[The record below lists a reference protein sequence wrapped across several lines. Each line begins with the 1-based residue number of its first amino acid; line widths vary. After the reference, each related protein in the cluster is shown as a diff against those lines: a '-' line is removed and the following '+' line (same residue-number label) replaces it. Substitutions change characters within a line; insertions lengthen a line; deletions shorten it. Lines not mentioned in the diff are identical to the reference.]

1 MRAGFSFSLPAFAT
15 GGNRGPLRKRNR
27 VENDDGFDAIY
38 AAIARSPAYRA
49 AARELA
55 HPLPEWVIPFSSMTA
70 TDAYRIC
77 AIPIGEDETLVD
89 LGCGTGGAALWIAG
103 LLQASVVGV
112 DTSRAAIAS
121 ACALAVEL
129 GRSERTR
136 FEVADA
142 STTGLADESVALAIS
157 FDALMFMRAGP
168 VVKEVARI
176 LRPGGFFAFTV
187 AEWISDDRAPIP
199 TVERAYA
206 PLLEENGLAVI
217 QEMTLDPDR
226 GLPLYRG
233 LLARE
238 TELRAEMGPP
248 AEMLLSQAR
257 EHLERAGR
265 RRIRDVFFIARRPKE
280 SAG

>member
-1 MRAGFSFSLPAFAT
+1 
-15 GGNRGPLRKRNR
+15 
-27 VENDDGFDAIY
+27 
-38 AAIARSPAYRA
+38 
-49 AARELA
+49 
-55 HPLPEWVIPFSSMTA
+55 MTA

-77 AIPIGEDETLVD
+77 AIPIGEDETLV
-89 LGCGTGGAALWIAG
+89 A
-103 LLQASVVGV
+103 
-112 DTSRAAIAS
+112 
-121 ACALAVEL
+121 
-129 GRSERTR
+129 
-136 FEVADA
+136 
-142 STTGLADESVALAIS
+142 TTGLADESVALAIS

-187 AEWISDDRAPIP
+187 AEWISGRPGRRSPPSSA
-199 TVERAYA
+199 TYA
-206 PLLEENGLAVI
+206 PLLEANGLTVI

-248 AEMLLSQAR
+248 AETLLSQAR

-265 RRIRDVFFIARRPKE
+265 RRVRDVFFIARRPKE
-280 SAG
+280 SARLAAVLARRDDGAELSPEGSLRTSPNGAHLPG